1 MIRHIGGLYAVE
13 KVVRGF
19 APNARLA
26 ARRQLSASIVAA
38 MKPWLEKQLSHI
50 SKGSKLAE
58 HIRYTLGA
66 WGGLVRFLDDGRLE
80 LDTNPIENL
89 IRPVALTRKN
99 SLFAG
104 HEIGAENWAL
114 LASLVATCKINGVEP
129 VAYLAATMTA
139 ILDGHPMS
147 RIDELMPWRF
157 KAASTNNEQ
166 VVG

>member
-1 MIRHIGGLYAVE
+1 M
-13 KVVRGF
+13 RGF
-19 APNARLA
+19 APDARLA
-26 ARRQLSASIVAA
+26 ARRQLSAPIVAA

-50 SKGSKLAE
+50 SRGSKLAE

-66 WGGLVRFLDDGRLE
+66 WDGLVHFLDDGRLE
-80 LDTNPIENL
+80 MDTNPIENL
-89 IRPVALTRKN
+89 IRPVAQTRKN

-114 LASLVATCKINGVEP
+114 LASLVATCKLNGVEP

-157 KAASTNNEQ
+157 QATSSETAQ
-166 VVG
+166 VVA

>member
-1 MIRHIGGLYAVE
+1 M
-13 KVVRGF
+13 RGF
-19 APNARLA
+19 APDARLA
-26 ARRQLSASIVAA
+26 ARRQLSAPIVAA

-50 SKGSKLAE
+50 SRGSKLAE

-66 WGGLVRFLDDGRLE
+66 WDGLVHFLDDGRLE
-80 LDTNPIENL
+80 MDTNPIENL
-89 IRPVALTRKN
+89 IRPVAQTRKN

-114 LASLVATCKINGVEP
+114 LASLVATCKLNGVEP

-139 ILDGHPMS
+139 ILDGHPMG

-157 KAASTNNEQ
+157 QNTSSETVQAVA
-166 VVG
+166 